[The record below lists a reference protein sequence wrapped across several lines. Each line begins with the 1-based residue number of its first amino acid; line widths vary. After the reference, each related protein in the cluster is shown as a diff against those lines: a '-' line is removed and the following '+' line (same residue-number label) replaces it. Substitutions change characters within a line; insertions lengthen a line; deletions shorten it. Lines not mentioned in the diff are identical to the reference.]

1 MNVWAGIRLVVAE
14 IVAIAVNVI
23 PLALWFYE
31 DYSAE
36 TTMLIY
42 VVESGA
48 SLIFAILCV
57 LVISPSY
64 DPDGKGPYKKR
75 GKLIADFSMISFGFL
90 GIITVFT
97 CGFVFLVLK
106 AEIDFQN
113 VLYGFL
119 LVIGFVVAEF
129 VVSVLTLRPLPLRR
143 AEFLLSKSMGKT
155 ALLFIG
161 VFIGAF
167 LSPFDKSWFVIPF
180 IVLKTIADIGEPI
193 QFFLG
198 KESEDMSVLQP

>member
-1 MNVWAGIRLVVAE
+1 MIRDWIKLIVAE
-14 IVAIAVNVI
+14 FVAIVINVI

-31 DYSAE
+31 DYTAE

-42 VVESGA
+42 VLESGA
-48 SLIFAILCV
+48 ALVLAIICV
-57 LVISPSY
+57 WLISPSY
-64 DPDGKGPYKKR
+64 DPEGKNEYKKR

-90 GIITVFT
+90 GILTIFA
-97 CGFVFLVLK
+97 CGFVLLVLK
-106 AEIDFQN
+106 AEIDPKN

-119 LVIGFVVAEF
+119 LVVGFLLGEF
-129 VVSVLTLRPLPLRR
+129 VVNILTLRPLPLRK
-143 AEFLLSKSMGKT
+143 AEFFLSKSMGKT

-167 LSPFDKSWFVIPF
+167 LSAYEKAWFVIPF

-198 KESEDMSVLQP
+198 KESEEMSVLQPE